1 MAELSNK
8 LKTFLARE
16 LQRQFTSLD
25 NSVGLFIAGTNYT
38 SSGVDSIEEEIKTRR
53 QIQTLKLIDDDK
65 ASLMIPRKNWTLN
78 TIYEP
83 YSFTADNS
91 SRNFYVYTTEGN
103 VYICISNG
111 GGKKSIEEPSGTGTN
126 QIQLSNGY
134 VWKFMYKI
142 PENLR
147 DFVSETYIPIQE
159 LPFYENKPFPY
170 DGEKQL
176 QYSVQFN
183 ATAGALDVI
192 TVATRGSEYPNTI
205 KASANHKVRSSSSTV
220 VELDPRASST
230 NDAYNNYSIRI
241 VSGTGVG
248 QIKKITDY
256 VGSTKKA
263 TVETVW
269 GTIPDQ
275 TSKYEIIPTVV
286 LTGDGT
292 GAEAFVKM
300 HSYAANTIE
309 SVVVSK
315 KGSGYTSLSATISPT
330 ATPTATVLSV
340 SLNPTQ
346 GLGRNPLF
354 DLFAKRLTILT
365 KLEGRENQKAVLGND
380 YRQYGLWFAPKI
392 NKTYGGADQVVGTET
407 YLRTKVDVEASG
419 TTFSD
424 NFVVAGDFVFGSQSY
439 NMGRVSSTSPFTRFG
454 TSKGQITLDG
464 LNSKLKNGELI
475 YVFKSNNA
483 DGTPSGGFTFV
494 NKNARVL
501 NTLLEDSVRA
511 SSTDVYRCSHKLSI
525 GRNDGNSFD
534 PGTPYRDISFDSG
547 VTGGSGSRGTVLDF
561 INVRGSSGDL
571 FVTNVFPGSS
581 ADTTGF
587 TGGET
592 LSANNG
598 TTTIELTIESFSPP
612 ELNLFSGQ
620 LLYITSIEQ
629 VTRNAEQLDLFRI
642 NLDF

>member
-65 ASLMIPRKNWTLN
+65 ASLMIPRKNWTLD

-83 YSFTADNS
+83 YSFTADNA

-134 VWKFMYKI
+134 VWKFMYKV

-147 DFVSETYIPIQE
+147 DFVNESYIPVQE

-176 QYSVQFN
+176 QYSVQYN
-183 ATAGALDVI
+183 AIAGGVDAI
-192 TVATRGSEYPNTI
+192 TVSTVGDEYPAVV
-205 KASANHKVRSSSSTV
+205 KAGSNHIVKSSTSTV
-220 VELDPRASST
+220 VELDARASST
-230 NDAYNNYSIRI
+230 DDTYNSYSIRI
-241 VSGTGVG
+241 ISGTGVG
-248 QIKKITDY
+248 QIRQITDY
-256 VGSTKKA
+256 IGSTKKA
-263 TVETVW
+263 TVESAWT
-269 GTIPDQ
+269 TTPDG
-275 TSKYEIIPTVV
+275 TSKYEIIPTVII
-286 LTGDGT
+286 TGDGT
-292 GAEAFVKM
+292 GAAAFVKM
-300 HSYAANTIE
+300 HSYAANTVE

-315 KGSGYTSLSATISPT
+315 KGSGYTTASALLFPVRPT
-330 ATPTATVLSV
+330 QTLLTL

-392 NKTYGGADQVVGTET
+392 NKSYAGADQVVGTET

-419 TTFSD
+419 TTFAD
-424 NFVVAGDFVFGSQSY
+424 DFVVAGDFVFGSQSY
-439 NMGRVSSTSPFTRFG
+439 NTGRVSTTTPFTRFG

-475 YVFKSNNA
+475 YIFKSNNS

-494 NKNARVL
+494 DKNAKVL
-501 NTLLEDSVRA
+501 NTLYEDSVRA
-511 SSTDVYRCSHKLSI
+511 SSTDVYRCSHKLGV

-547 VTGGSGSRGTVLDF
+547 VTGGSGSVGTVLDF
-561 INVRGSSGDL
+561 INVNGSSGDL
-571 FVTNVFPGSS
+571 FITNVSPGSS

-592 LSANNG
+592 LSVNNG

>member
-1 MAELSNK
+1 
-8 LKTFLARE
+8 
-16 LQRQFTSLD
+16 
-25 NSVGLFIAGTNYT
+25 
-38 SSGVDSIEEEIKTRR
+38 
-53 QIQTLKLIDDDK
+53 
-65 ASLMIPRKNWTLN
+65 
-78 TIYEP
+78 
-83 YSFTADNS
+83 
-91 SRNFYVYTTEGN
+91 
-103 VYICISNG
+103 
-111 GGKKSIEEPSGTGTN
+111 
-126 QIQLSNGY
+126 
-134 VWKFMYKI
+134 MYKI